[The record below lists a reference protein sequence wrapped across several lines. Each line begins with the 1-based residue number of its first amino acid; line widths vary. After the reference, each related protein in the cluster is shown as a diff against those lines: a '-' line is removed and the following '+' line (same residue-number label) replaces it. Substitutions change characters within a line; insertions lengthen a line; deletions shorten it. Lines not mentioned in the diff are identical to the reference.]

1 MKGIWIILSLVA
13 ISGLSA
19 CTRCQECTGGGVNET
34 MCETEFDSPE
44 QYQLALDDL
53 ESQGATCTASSG
65 F

>member
-1 MKGIWIILSLVA
+1 MNRLLIFTAMTLVF
-13 ISGLSA
+13 GMSA
-19 CTRCQECTGGGVNET
+19 CTRCQECTGGGINET
-34 MCETEFDSPE
+34 VCETEFDSPE